1 MSISQTVAD
10 LAQTIENE
18 PDSVAKAGLIRATRA
33 YILEVRE
40 YMAETIVHGDPT
52 KGREEDEST

>member
-1 MSISQTVAD
+1 MSD

-18 PDSVAKAGLIRATRA
+18 PDSPAKARLITATRA

-40 YMAETIVHGDPT
+40 YMASTIVYPP
-52 KGREEDEST
+52 KREEDGSD